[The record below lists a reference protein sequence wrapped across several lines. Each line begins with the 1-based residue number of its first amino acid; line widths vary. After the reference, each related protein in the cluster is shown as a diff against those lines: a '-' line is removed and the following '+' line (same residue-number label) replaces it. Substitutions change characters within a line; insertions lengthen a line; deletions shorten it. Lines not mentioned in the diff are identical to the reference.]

1 LKGWIMRRSRTV
13 RYAMLVSAALPGC
26 IAAAP
31 AFAQN
36 PLAGLLNEAKREAQ
50 RTVEAARRKALPS
63 GPGAQPDAA
72 APATPPNG
80 TSAPPGGTAAGNP
93 ELATLGSPT
102 MVKEDGQWIT
112 VPGPAPERRPSC
124 VQFRVFTNR
133 VESNDHTVRLEARNN
148 CAQTMEVLPMY
159 HVRFLPNPK
168 RNPSAAIDHFPGGR
182 RFVEPGRTAE
192 MVPGGAQ
199 LGYGELRR
207 FWVSAQ
213 AFNETVHYRRRGPAP
228 CYHVNWRSGVIGD
241 CGPGF
246 AVPLP
251 GGASASAASAGAEA
265 SAGAQAVAPGGRV
278 TWRHIPLP
286 KGESGLIGSECDP
299 AFISE
304 PACKQAPTDTA
315 IFNDMIGPFI
325 DLTRWGVHG
334 IHLGATGSL
343 TQPPRKVAS
352 DGSWSVTSEFT
363 FLGKRP
369 PMIKRVSFEQQP
381 MKARAFDWEEAIAQ
395 LVKRYGQPV
404 YRWDAE
410 NKVHPL
416 ESWTDLVFAA
426 DPRFPR
432 GGFSSPT
439 MEKLK
444 QRCVDEIMFRT
455 KTVRPGA
462 LGTAGAVWLG
472 WRDSNAYVIR
482 EECPS
487 ILDEFLQIQEAS
499 LEPRMQ
505 ARIKRNGHISLNF
518 TYDRPQAAYEMGK
531 KQLYA
536 ARRAAQA
543 PGRIKLDP

>member
-1 LKGWIMRRSRTV
+1 MRRSQAM

-251 GGASASAASAGAEA
+251 GGAPASAASARAEA
-265 SAGAQAVAPGGRV
+265 PAGAQAMAPRGRV

-286 KGESGLIGSECDP
+286 KGESGLGARDCGNGASLDP
-299 AFISE
+299 S
-304 PACKQAPTDTA
+304 CKRGPTDTK
-315 IFNDMIGPFI
+315 IYSEMIGPFV
-325 DLTRWGVHG
+325 DVKQWGAHGVH
-334 IHLGATGSL
+334 LGMATSWGA
-343 TQPPRKVAS
+343 PDRKYAP
-352 DGSWSVTSEFT
+352 DNSWTMEIGRAVQ
-363 FLGKRP
+363 GKRAP
-369 PMIKRVSFEQQP
+369 VVEKIRFVQHPVPGRPFDHEGAIAELIKRFG
-381 MKARAFDWEEAIAQ
+381 R
-395 LVKRYGQPV
+395 
-404 YRWDAE
+404 
-410 NKVHPL
+410 PL
-416 ESWTDLVFAA
+416 QRSEVGSSQKPREIVTHLLFAA
-426 DPRFPR
+426 DPRFPD
-432 GGFSSPT
+432 GAGT
-439 MEKLK
+439 GKAMKALQE
-444 QRCVDEIMFRT
+444 RCIQEDMFKT
-455 KTVRPGA
+455 KKTNRFISGA
-462 LGTAGAVWLG
+462 PIPIEWAPSGA
-472 WRDSNAYVIR
+472 DQIR
-482 EECPS
+482 ETCPS
-487 ILDEFLQIQEAS
+487 VLDDYLQIQEAV
-499 LEPRMQ
+499 LEPRLQ
-505 ARIKRNGHISLNF
+505 ASVRRDGEIRLDF
-518 TYDRPQAAYEMGK
+518 RYARPTAAFQMGQK
-531 KQLYA
+531 EIFA
-536 ARRAAQA
+536 ERWAAQA